1 MAQKIIKTV
10 TDDLDGQP
18 ADETVRFGLD
28 GVFYEIDLRKSN
40 AERLRKV
47 LAPFQSAARKA
58 SPPQT
63 RRGKGGRSSSQA
75 ARERSAEIRA
85 WARAHGL
92 TVSERGRIATSI
104 VEAWEAKDP
113 SRAKAA
119 QQSSRGKK

>member
-1 MAQKIIKTV
+1 MAQKIVKTV
-10 TDDLDGQP
+10 TDDLDGKP

-47 LAPFQSAARKA
+47 LEPFQSVARKA
-58 SPPQT
+58 APPQP
-63 RRGKGGRSSSQA
+63 RRGKGVRSASQA

-85 WARAHGL
+85 WAKANGL

-113 SRAKAA
+113 SKAKAA
-119 QQSSRGKK
+119 QGSSGEK